1 MIRLKLTP
9 DQRVALQTM
18 RRDRTMKPA
27 ERDRV
32 EMALLSDAGWPV
44 PRIAQHLGYCDQTVR
59 RVFAQFGQTGPA
71 GLRHRAPG
79 PAADVARRERVEAA
93 LRELLEQARTWTAP
107 QLATA
112 LGEQGIALSTRPVRR
127 DLTGPGLRAR
137 WRRTKRTL
145 DHKADPE
152 RVAAAAAELEMRKN
166 ALRPAS

>member
-9 DQRVALQTM
+9 DQRAELQDL
-18 RRDRTMKPA
+18 RRDRTLKPA

-32 EMALLSDAGWPV
+32 EMALLSDAGWRV
-44 PRIAQHLGYCDQTVR
+44 PRIAEHLGYCAATVR
-59 RVFAQFGQTGPA
+59 RVFAQFERTGPG
-71 GLRHRAPG
+71 GLRHHKPG
-79 PAADVARRERVEAA
+79 PAPDVPHRERVEVA
-93 LRELLEQARTWTAP
+93 LRELLEQERTWTAP
-107 QLATA
+107 QLAAA
-112 LGEQGIALSTRPVRR
+112 LGERGIALSTRQVRR
-127 DLTGPGLRAR
+127 YLTGPGLRAR